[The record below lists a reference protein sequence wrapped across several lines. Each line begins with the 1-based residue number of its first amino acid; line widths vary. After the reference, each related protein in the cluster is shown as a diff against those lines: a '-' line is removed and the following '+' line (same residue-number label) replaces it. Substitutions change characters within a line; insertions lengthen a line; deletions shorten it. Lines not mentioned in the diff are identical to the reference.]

1 MDLSQPEGCAP
12 CTKLHHAVCMHVF
25 TSTLHHYTI
34 NCIACM
40 QVAFPIS
47 WLAYAAPR
55 GWQYINFLHFL
66 APFVVLG
73 IGLDDIFVFV
83 SFFEDTRPYARHFA
97 LDTRLSRT
105 FSRASGACLATST
118 TSAFAFAANVFSP
131 VPAVQSFGLLLAT
144 LVIVNYVLA
153 ITWLPVC
160 LAAWDKHIMFPAL
173 ARADEAANFGGEGTQ
188 KDGFFAKLCCCLET
202 VSTDNFRMSIRPGEF
217 ILRQPPRVLEYGR
230 VAWPFLK
237 PPGQHR
243 LATPRAKRPL
253 MLVPEPEFRQQSWME
268 AQTNVVFKR
277 IFDGVFK
284 YDSFC
289 FNICF
294 SKCDKIFRFGLIRQS
309 FCLWENVCML
319 RMHVQVQVAN
329 RATGGGC

>member
-1 MDLSQPEGCAP
+1 
-12 CTKLHHAVCMHVF
+12 MHNERGHECIF
-25 TSTLHHYTI
+25 HSPLYT
-34 NCIACM
+34 

-47 WLAYAAPR
+47 WIFYAVPR
-55 GWQYINFLHFL
+55 GWAFINFLHFL

-144 LVIVNYVLA
+144 LVIVNYILS

-173 ARADEAANFGGEGTQ
+173 ARADEAANFGNLAPKKGP
-188 KDGFFAKLCCCLET
+188 FAALCCCLET
-202 VSTDNFRMSIRPGEF
+202 VSTDIYTMSIRPGGF
-217 ILRQPPRVLEYGR
+217 VLRAPPRVLEYGR

-237 PPGQHR
+237 IPEHHR
-243 LATPRAKRPL
+243 LSIPRAKRPL
-253 MLVPEPEFRQQSWME
+253 LLVPEPEFRQQSWME
-268 AQTNVVFKR
+268 AKTNAAFKWV
-277 IFDGVFK
+277 FDGVFK
-284 YDSFC
+284 CAPGRCWQLPGPGGWF
-289 FNICF
+289 IAVPL
-294 SKCDKIFRFGLIRQS
+294 GV
-309 FCLWENVCML
+309 VCTVL
-319 RMHVQVQVAN
+319 CWWWCEA
-329 RATGGGC
+329 